1 MLGLTSGSSSSPAPS
16 GKVAP
21 VAAAVDS
28 VTSGEVAPVAAVVVD
43 SVTSGDVAQTA
54 AVVVDSVTSG
64 DVAPGF
70 LALSRGRPDVD
81 EGLWVLDLALFRE
94 SYP

>member
-1 MLGLTSGSSSSPAPS
+1 M
-16 GKVAP
+16 AP
-21 VAAAVDS
+21 V
-28 VTSGEVAPVAAVVVD
+28 VAVD

-54 AVVVDSVTSG
+54 AVVDSVTSG

>member
-1 MLGLTSGSSSSPAPS
+1 MP
-16 GKVAP
+16 P

-28 VTSGEVAPVAAVVVD
+28 GVASDEVAPVAVVD
-43 SVTSGDVAQTA
+43 SVTSGEVAQTA

-70 LALSRGRPDVD
+70 LALSRG
-81 EGLWVLDLALFRE
+81 GLM
-94 SYP
+94 